1 MNKNV
6 KQKFDKPGGN
16 VNYTKQE
23 SATAG
28 KNLLNKVVIVG
39 VAITDLAI
47 FGIFLIAGFQD
58 YLYNKQLKAKAK
70 NGQCK

>member
-1 MNKNV
+1 MNKNE
-6 KQKFDKPGGN
+6 KQRTDKPKGN
-16 VNYTKQE
+16 VKYTKQD
-23 SATAG
+23 SFTAK
-28 KNLLNKVVIVG
+28 KNLLNKVAIVG

-58 YLYNKQLKAKAK
+58 YLYNKQLKEKAK

>member
-6 KQKFDKPGGN
+6 TKIDKPGGK
-16 VNYTKQE
+16 VKYTKQE
-23 SATAG
+23 SLTAG
-28 KNLLNKVVIVG
+28 KNLLHKVAIAG

-47 FGIFLIAGFQD
+47 FGILLIAGFQD

>member
-6 KQKFDKPGGN
+6 KKIDKPGGK
-16 VNYTKQE
+16 VKYTKQE
-23 SATAG
+23 SFTAG
-28 KNLLNKVVIVG
+28 KNLLHKVAIAG

-47 FGIFLIAGFQD
+47 FGILLIAGFQD
-58 YLYNKQLKAKAK
+58 YLYNKQLKAKAR

>member
-6 KQKFDKPGGN
+6 TKIDKPGGK
-16 VNYTKQE
+16 VKYTQQE
-23 SATAG
+23 SFTAA

-47 FGIFLIAGFQD
+47 LGIFGIAGFQD